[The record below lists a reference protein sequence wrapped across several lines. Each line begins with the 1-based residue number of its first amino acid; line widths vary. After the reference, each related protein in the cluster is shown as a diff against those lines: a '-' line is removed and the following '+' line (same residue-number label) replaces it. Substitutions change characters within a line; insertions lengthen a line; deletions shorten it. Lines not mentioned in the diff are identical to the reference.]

1 VLEITKT
8 DNPDPVT
15 AGGVDFTYTITVK
28 NTGPSDAKLVS
39 VLDDLPAGFVTTGF
53 SGPGTLPVVGA
64 DPFTWGV
71 GTLVAGATA
80 VLVVTYRV
88 ESGVLPG
95 TYRNTATV
103 SSPTDAGGPREAF
116 CDTTVVSSA
125 VLTITKGPALQGT
138 NAGDG
143 ITYSYTITVT
153 NTGVSNA
160 RNVTVVDTW
169 PKPAGSLVQGTI
181 TVTAGSTPIPEP
193 DGDFTW
199 IIDSLP
205 SGPATLT
212 VTYTVPVTTVV
223 GDYVNNVSMT
233 SDGFP
238 TPLTAF
244 ATTVVAPPTPTAD
257 TPALIIGTDDGC
269 NILGIVRVIDPVLGG
284 ELASFEP
291 YLGYKGSVRVASGDV
306 NGDGVSDIVVAPG
319 RGRAGLVRVFTAAG
333 TPLDGGAFD
342 FYPFGTSWRGG
353 VEVAVGNVDGLPGN
367 EIIAATSTGKPLVN
381 VFQVNGSVNPTP
393 IRSFRPFP
401 KPYAAGVM
409 LTVGDY
415 GTYTNGSWSNLPDGR
430 AEIAV
435 GTNAGVPAQVRIFN
449 AAPTTPVLLRS
460 FLPFGSKFRRG
471 VTLSSAR
478 FSSAVIE
485 DLFVGTGVGGKSQ
498 LKIFDG
504 SGAPAGGSD
513 AFTTFFSKPNALLFT
528 AALDLTGGNGKVD
541 SIYGAQGRGGV
552 NGLPSGL
559 GRLTATPP
567 VTALGSW
574 KAPLRIAPI
583 LIGPPAP

>member
-1 VLEITKT
+1 V
-8 DNPDPVT
+8 
-15 AGGVDFTYTITVK
+15 
-28 NTGPSDAKLVS
+28 
-39 VLDDLPAGFVTTGF
+39 
-53 SGPGTLPVVGA
+53 
-64 DPFTWGV
+64 
-71 GTLVAGATA
+71 
-80 VLVVTYRV
+80 
-88 ESGVLPG
+88 
-95 TYRNTATV
+95 
-103 SSPTDAGGPREAF
+103 
-116 CDTTVVSSA
+116 
-125 VLTITKGPALQGT
+125 
-138 NAGDG
+138 NAGDPA
-143 ITYSYTITVT
+143 TYTFEITVS
-153 NTGVSNA
+153 NGGSSSSASNIRVDDVWPTGLLMGEF
-160 RNVTVVDTW
+160 TGIYT
-169 PKPAGSLVQGTI
+169 PPAGTSLDPVVPTGN
-181 TVTAGSTPIPEP
+181 
-193 DGDFTW
+193 FTW
-199 IIDSLP
+199 IIDVLAPGQSI
-205 SGPATLT
+205 TLK
-212 VTYTVPVTTVV
+212 VPFTVPLGTALGDYINTASVVGAEPASATVV
-223 GDYVNNVSMT
+223 V
-233 SDGFP
+233 
-238 TPLTAF
+238 L
-244 ATTVVAPPTPTAD
+244 PPTPTAD

-353 VEVAVGNVDGLPGN
+353 VEIAVGNVDGLGRN